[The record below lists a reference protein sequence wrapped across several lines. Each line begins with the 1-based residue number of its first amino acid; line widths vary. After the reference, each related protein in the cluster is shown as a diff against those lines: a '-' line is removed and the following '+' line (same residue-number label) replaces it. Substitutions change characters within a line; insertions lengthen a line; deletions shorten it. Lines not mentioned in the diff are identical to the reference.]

1 MSYRLLNVISSRRE
15 MLRMFRKASN
25 KVSNKVS
32 NKSSNKALNKASR
45 KLSMNMKLWGSYF
58 IIILLLTTLAI
69 VAFKNIYF
77 LGNQLYLMGDKQVS
91 KYKILGD
98 LKDEQTRTRL
108 YVVKHVYLPNEE
120 DKVKIE
126 QAMDSEVAKIRKNI
140 KKLDKTLAN
149 GQTKKDLAE
158 FSKNFEAWLATTPT
172 YFKDSRSNNY
182 EIIKPQMAIM
192 TSLGEKANSSLYKV
206 EAGIDKSNN
215 TSIKDSRQHAV
226 ISLYQILIVSG
237 VAVLFSIFISF
248 FMTRIIR
255 RSVIGVVNN
264 VESTT
269 NSISEIKKSIDQTA
283 ISAQVLDAS
292 MNKTND
298 SVSELVASIQQ
309 VSGNTNVTASGV
321 DEISAAVE
329 QMSASISLVANSSDH
344 LASSAE
350 ETSSAIQEMMVS
362 VEQVAGN
369 AGNAGASVEQIAS
382 AIELMSKSIEGVSKN
397 AVNLNQT
404 AEQTSETVEEMVVSI
419 SKVADSAQTVNQL
432 SNSVKND
439 ALEGTASLNETLN
452 GMKEISH
459 VINETTDVMENLGN
473 SSKEI
478 GSIIEVIDD
487 IAEQTNLLALNA
499 AIEAARAGDH
509 GKGFAVVADEVRKL
523 AERSAKATKEIA
535 VLIKGIQNETAIA
548 LNSIK
553 DGAQKVSVG
562 NQLAEQT
569 NQAINKISIG
579 IAKVTEEMDQ
589 IAHATEEQRKNSE
602 FITKVVENVTK
613 QATEMT
619 YSTKEQSITADE
631 IVIGINNTKNQVQQI
646 SMATAE
652 QAKGGR
658 AIVEAVEN
666 VTTQASSV
674 TNATRE
680 QSLTAE
686 EIVRNIGSIKE
697 MVRQMMIATRDQA
710 RYGEEIALEV
720 GNVQKQTAELN
731 NSIETQTNEV
741 DEVVY
746 AINNVNTQIVKL
758 K

>member
-1 MSYRLLNVISSRRE
+1 
-15 MLRMFRKASN
+15 MLK
-25 KVSNKVS
+25 
-32 NKSSNKALNKASR
+32 
-45 KLSMNMKLWGSYF
+45 KLSMNAKVRSSFTAILVLLFVISLISYSNLSKLS
-58 IIILLLTTLAI
+58 INLHQISDKEI
-69 VAFKNIYF
+69 VKIKTIGKLSENMTRVRLFVAKHATEVDQAKKDSSEEF
-77 LGNQLYLMGDKQVS
+77 LNESIKQVKENIVTLRPLLKTDS
-91 KYKILGD
+91 NKQNLDEFEKQFNEYQKLIPLALTKSRELD
-98 LKDEQTRTRL
+98 LKGFADVFITMG
-108 YVVKHVYLPNEE
+108 P
-120 DKVKIE
+120 I
-126 QAMDSEVAKIRKNI
+126 
-140 KKLDKTLAN
+140 
-149 GQTKKDLAE
+149 
-158 FSKNFEAWLATTPT
+158 
-172 YFKDSRSNNY
+172 
-182 EIIKPQMAIM
+182 
-192 TSLGEKANSSLYKV
+192 GEKAVVELATLQSDIEKNEKKTTGETYKQI
-206 EAGIDKSNN
+206 G
-215 TSIKDSRQHAV
+215 TSKTM
-226 ISLYQILIVSG
+226 ILIVSILAVLLSGVIIYLITRLISRSVAG
-237 VAVLFSIFISF
+237 VAK
-248 FMTRIIR
+248 
-255 RSVIGVVNN
+255 N
-264 VESTT
+264 VETT
-269 NSISEIKKSIDQTA
+269 TKSVTEIKNSIDKTA
-283 ISAQVLDAS
+283 IGAQELEGS
-292 MNKTND
+292 MNKANV

-309 VSGNTNVTASGV
+309 VAVTTNGTATDV

-329 QMSASISLVANSSDH
+329 QMSASINIVAESAGYLDT
-344 LASSAE
+344 SAE
-350 ETSSAIQEMMVS
+350 ETSAAIQEMMAS
-362 VEQVAGN
+362 IEQVAGN
-369 AGNAGASVEQIAS
+369 AENVEASVEQITL
-382 AIELMSKSIEGVSKN
+382 AIELISQSINGVSKN
-397 AVNLNQT
+397 AINLHQT
-404 AEQTSETVEEMVVSI
+404 AEQSSETVEEMVVSI
-419 SKVADSAQTVNQL
+419 MKVADSAQTVNQL

-439 ALEGTASLNETLN
+439 ALEGTVSLNETLN

-459 VINETTDVMENLGN
+459 VINQTTDVMKNLGN
-473 SSKEI
+473 SSEEI

-499 AIEAARAGDH
+499 AIEAARAGEH

-579 IAKVTEEMDQ
+579 IAKVTEEMNQ

-686 EIVRNIGSIKE
+686 EIVNNIGNIKE
-697 MVRQMMIATRDQA
+697 MVRQMMIATSDQA

-720 GNVQKQTAELN
+720 GNVQKQTEELN

-741 DEVVY
+741 DEVVS
-746 AINNVNTQIVKL
+746 AINNVNTQIVRL